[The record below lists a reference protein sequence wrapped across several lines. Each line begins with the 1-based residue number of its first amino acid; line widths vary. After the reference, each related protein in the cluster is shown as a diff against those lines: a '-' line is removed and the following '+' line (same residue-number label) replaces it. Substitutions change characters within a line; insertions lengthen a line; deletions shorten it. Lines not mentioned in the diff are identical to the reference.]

1 MIEYLTKRLEQAEQA
16 IQTCEEIIG
25 HERSNRKEMS
35 MDLKERNATLKA
47 LIENEKKSL
56 SDKVSTELE
65 GTLQM
70 AVKEKV
76 QLDKLYKETLN
87 ELQTKSRELDELNSS
102 FFTLQKRSVDYE
114 NQINTQTNTM
124 AEMQQEISK
133 LQEQTNSLT
142 QENTKLREET
152 KAAI

>member
-1 MIEYLTKRLEQAEQA
+1 
-16 IQTCEEIIG
+16 
-25 HERSNRKEMS
+25 

-114 NQINTQTNTM
+114 N
-124 AEMQQEISK
+124 
-133 LQEQTNSLT
+133 
-142 QENTKLREET
+142 
-152 KAAI
+152 